1 MKRPDY
7 RTLQALDAVIRE
19 RGFER
24 AAQKLC
30 ITQSA
35 VSQRIKQLEN
45 LFGQPLL
52 VRTVPPRPTEQ
63 GQKLLALLHQV
74 ELLEE
79 EWLGGDD
86 NSGTAPLLLS
96 LAVNADSLATWLLP
110 ALKDV
115 LADSPVRLNLQVED
129 ETRTQ
134 ERLRR
139 GEVVGAVSIQPQPLP
154 SCLVDQLGALD
165 YLFVAS
171 PDFADRF
178 FPNGVTR
185 SALLKAPAVAFD
197 HLDDMHQAFL
207 QQNFDLSPG
216 SVPCHIVNSS
226 EAFVQMARQG
236 STCCMIPHLQIEREL
251 ASGELIDL
259 TPGLQQRRMLYWH
272 RFAPESRLMRR
283 VTDALIAHGHRVL
296 RQDDVAA

>member
-63 GQKLLALLHQV
+63 GQRLLALLHQV

-79 EWLGGDD
+79 EWLGNDSSTDG
-86 NSGTAPLLLS
+86 PLLLS

-110 ALKDV
+110 ALKPV
-115 LADSPVRLNLQVED
+115 LADSPLRLNLQVED

-154 SCLVDQLGALD
+154 SCLVDRLGALD

-171 PDFADRF
+171 PTFAARY
-178 FPNGVTR
+178 FPNGVNR
-185 SALLKAPAVAFD
+185 SSLLKAPAVAFD

-207 QQNFDLSPG
+207 QQNFDLPPG

-226 EAFVQMARQG
+226 EAFVQLALQG
-236 STCCMIPHLQIEREL
+236 TTCCMIPHLQIEKEL
-251 ASGELIDL
+251 KEGSLINL
-259 TPGLQQRRMLYWH
+259 TPRHGSAPYVVLAPLRTRKPHDASSHRCATFSRAQRT
-272 RFAPESRLMRR
+272 APRLSPS
-283 VTDALIAHGHRVL
+283 
-296 RQDDVAA
+296 

>member
-7 RTLQALDAVIRE
+7 RSLQALDAVIRE

-45 LFGQPLL
+45 MFGQPLL
-52 VRTVPPRPTEQ
+52 VRTVPPHPTEQ
-63 GQKLLALLHQV
+63 GQRLLALLHQV
-74 ELLEE
+74 EMLEAQ
-79 EWLGGDD
+79 WLGDE
-86 NSGTAPLLLS
+86 NSHETPLLLS

-110 ALKDV
+110 ALHPV
-115 LADSPVRLNLQVED
+115 LSDLPIRLNIQVED

-139 GEVVGAVSIQPQPLP
+139 GEVVGAISIQSQPLP
-154 SCLVDQLGALD
+154 SCLVDKLGALD

-171 PDFADRF
+171 PGFANRF

-226 EAFVQMARQG
+226 EAFVQLAKQG
-236 STCCMIPHLQIEREL
+236 STCCMIPHLQVNNEL
-251 ASGELIDL
+251 KDGELIDL
-259 TPGLQQRRMLYWH
+259 TPGLYQRRMLYWH
-272 RFAPESRLMRR
+272 RFAPESGTMRK
-283 VTDALIAHGHRVL
+283 VTDALLKLGRQML
-296 RQDDVAA
+296 RQEDKTD

>member
-45 LFGQPLL
+45 MFGQPLL

-63 GQKLLALLHQV
+63 GQKLLALLRQV

-79 EWLGGDD
+79 EWLGDEQTG
-86 NSGTAPLLLS
+86 STPLLLS

-110 ALKDV
+110 AL
-115 LADSPVRLNLQVED
+115 
-129 ETRTQ
+129 
-134 ERLRR
+134 
-139 GEVVGAVSIQPQPLP
+139 P
-154 SCLVDQLGALD
+154 SCLVDKLGALD

-171 PDFADRF
+171 RPFAERY

-185 SALLKAPAVAFD
+185 SSLLKAPAVAFD

-207 QQNFDLSPG
+207 QQNFDLPPG

-226 EAFVQMARQG
+226 EAFVQLARQG
-236 STCCMIPHLQIEREL
+236 TTCCMIPHLQIEKEL
-251 ASGELIDL
+251 ESGELINL
-259 TPGLQQRRMLYWH
+259 TPGLLQRRMLYWH
-272 RFAPESRLMRR
+272 RFAPESRMMRK
-283 VTDALIAHGHRVL
+283 VTDALLEYGHKVL
-296 RQDDVAA
+296 RQD

>member
-79 EWLGGDD
+79 QWLGDE
-86 NSGTAPLLLS
+86 SGTDTPLLLS

-110 ALKDV
+110 ALHPV
-115 LADSPVRLNLQVED
+115 LGDLPIRLNIQVED

-134 ERLRR
+134 EQLRR

-154 SCLVDQLGALD
+154 GCLVDKLGALD

-171 PDFADRF
+171 PEFATRY

-197 HLDDMHQAFL
+197 HLDDMHQVFL

-226 EAFVQMARQG
+226 EAFVQLAKQG
-236 STCCMIPHLQIEREL
+236 STCCMIPHLQIDQEL
-251 ASGELIDL
+251 KESKLLDL
-259 TPGLQQRRMLYWH
+259 TPGLCQRRMLYWH
-272 RFAPESRLMRR
+272 RFAPESRTMKK
-283 VTDALIAHGHRVL
+283 VTDALLKIGRQML
-296 RQDDVAA
+296 RQYDTD

>member
-52 VRTVPPRPTEQ
+52 VRTIPPRPTEQ

-79 EWLGGDD
+79 QWLGSDESSTD
-86 NSGTAPLLLS
+86 TPLLLS

-110 ALKDV
+110 ALHPV
-115 LADSPVRLNLQVED
+115 LSDLPIRLNIQVED

-134 ERLRR
+134 EQLRR

-154 SCLVDQLGALD
+154 SCLVDKLGALD

-171 PDFADRF
+171 PEFATRY

-226 EAFVQMARQG
+226 EAFVQLAKQG
-236 STCCMIPHLQIEREL
+236 STCCMIPHLQIDREL
-251 ASGELIDL
+251 KKGKLLNL
-259 TPGLQQRRMLYWH
+259 TPGLYQRRMLYWH
-272 RFAPESRLMRR
+272 RFAPESRTMKK
-283 VTDALIAHGHRVL
+283 VTDALLKIGRQML
-296 RQDDVAA
+296 RQNDTD

>member
-7 RTLQALDAVIRE
+7 RMLQALDAVIRE

-24 AAQKLC
+24 AARKLC

-35 VSQRIKQLEN
+35 VSQRVKQLESM
-45 LFGQPLL
+45 FGQPLL

-74 ELLEE
+74 ELLED
-79 EWLGGDD
+79 EWLNDENG
-86 NSGTAPLLLS
+86 SSTPLLLS

-110 ALKDV
+110 ALKTV
-115 LADSPVRLNLQVED
+115 LTDSPVRLNLQVED
-129 ETRTQ
+129 ETRTL

-139 GEVVGAVSIQPQPLP
+139 GEVVGAVSIQPHPLP
-154 SCLVDQLGALD
+154 GCVVDRLGALD
-165 YLFVAS
+165 YLFVGSAA
-171 PDFADRF
+171 FAERY

-185 SALLKAPAVAFD
+185 QALLKAPAVAFD

-226 EAFVQMARQG
+226 EAFVQLARQG
-236 STCCMIPHLQIEREL
+236 STCCMIPHLQIERDL
-251 ASGELIDL
+251 AMGELTDL

-283 VTDALIAHGHRVL
+283 VTDALLGHGRRVL
-296 RQDDVAA
+296 RQDTE